1 MASRGHTFN
10 GKTSMNTCMLGK
22 LSSRYIFGVK
32 ANLQIKI
39 TETYRY
45 RYNLN
50 ALESS
55 ICW

>member
-10 GKTSMNTCMLGK
+10 GKTSMNCMLGK

-32 ANLQIKI
+32 VNLQIKI